1 MSASDK
7 ISNMAQKAH
16 GKVDEVVGS
25 AKGDDEQ
32 RAAGEKDQASG
43 EVKQRGEHLKDAFK
57 G

>member
-7 ISNMAQKAH
+7 ISNAAQKAK

-25 AKGDDEQ
+25 ATGDDAQ
-32 RAAGEKDQASG
+32 RAQGEKDQTSG

>member
-7 ISNMAQKAH
+7 ISNAAQKAH

-25 AKGDDEQ
+25 ATGDDAQ
-32 RAAGEKDQASG
+32 RAQGEKDQASG
-43 EVKQRGEHLKDAFK
+43 ELKQRGEHLKDAFK

>member
-16 GKVDEVVGS
+16 GKVEEVVGS
-25 AKGDDEQ
+25 ATGDEEK
-32 RAAGEKDQASG
+32 RAEGNKDQAAG